1 MKTKIYILLLVLF
14 ALDIRIYSQNTDE
27 VFFKAMNDEM
37 NRSLT
42 GLKLD
47 KYNPPF
53 FLAYMLSDSRSFYA
67 SATLG
72 ALTTSNENPGR
83 SDNLRLMVGD
93 YSLNDENFVGARSS
107 SSGIN
112 LPLPIENDYSA
123 IRRAL
128 WSITD
133 RTYKS
138 TVETYEQKLTALKQQ
153 NNQDTDRLSDYSKI
167 KPVNM
172 ILPKADFTY
181 NRAEWETLVKEL
193 SAEFKTYP
201 DFNTS
206 NVTILFLQSDYYYSS
221 NEGSKLR
228 IPNNIAIL
236 SVNAGTQADDGEMLS
251 NQLNYTALLPSGL
264 PSKEKVKQD
273 IRQMAEFLVSMR
285 KAPAMKDS
293 YSGPVIFDGVA
304 AAELTSQLLFSRN
317 GLISTREQVYASD
330 RSGNGTENN
339 LDRRIGQKI
348 GDQNITITA
357 LPKLKFYNGIPLL
370 GSFDIDAEG
379 VVPPDELV
387 LVENGMLK
395 SLLNDRIPT
404 ATAKES
410 NGHRRLIFGGTSST
424 KGPGV
429 IQITYNKGKSVKSIY
444 KNVANE
450 ASKNGFPFF
459 YVVRKFG
466 MPNIGMNAQNASS
479 IGRNLPVTKPLA
491 IYRVSVKTGQEE
503 LVRSAVFSEFTLNNL
518 KHISS
523 ATKELQVYNSVN
535 INSGILCTYILP
547 QVIAFNDLTLMNHKS
562 QNKPK
567 LPVVPN
573 PLAVK

>member
-1 MKTKIYILLLVLF
+1 MKIKIYILLFILF
-14 ALDIRIYSQNTDE
+14 TPGIRTYSQNTDQ

-53 FLAYMLSDSRSFYA
+53 FLAYMLADSRSFYA

-72 ALTTSNENPGR
+72 TLTTSNDNPER
-83 SDNLRLMVGD
+83 AANIRLMVGD
-93 YSLNDENFVGARSS
+93 YSLNDENFVGARSFS
-107 SSGIN
+107 DEIN
-112 LPLPIENDYSA
+112 LPIPLENDYSA

-128 WSITD
+128 WTITD
-133 RTYKS
+133 GTYK
-138 TVETYEQKLTALKQQ
+138 TAIETYEQKLTALKQQ
-153 NNQDTDRLSDYSKI
+153 NNQDTERLDDYSKI
-167 KPVNM
+167 KPTQI
-172 ILPKADFTY
+172 ILSKPDFTY
-181 NRAEWETLVKEL
+181 NRTEWENLVKEL
-193 SAEFKTYP
+193 SAEFNTYP
-201 DFNTS
+201 NFNTS
-206 NVTILFLQSDYYYSS
+206 SVTLLFIRSDYYYYS
-221 NEGSKLR
+221 NEGTKLK

-251 NQLNYTALLPSGL
+251 NHLNYAALLPSGL

-273 IRQMAEFLVSMR
+273 IRQMADFLVSMR
-285 KAPAMKDS
+285 KAPVVKDS
-293 YSGPVIFDGVA
+293 YSGPVIFEGVA
-304 AAELTSQLLFSRN
+304 AAELASQLLFSRN

-330 RSGNGTENN
+330 HRSGGTENN
-339 LDRRIGQKI
+339 LDNRIGQKI
-348 GDQNITITA
+348 CSENITIKA
-357 LPKLKFYNGIPLL
+357 LPKLKSYGGIPLL
-370 GSFDIDAEG
+370 GSFEVDAEG
-379 VVPPDELV
+379 IVPPDELV

-395 SLLNDRIPT
+395 SLLNDRVPT

-410 NGHRRLIFGGTSST
+410 NGHRRLVFGGTSST

-429 IQITYNKGKSVKSIY
+429 IQITYNKGQSNKNIY
-444 KNVANE
+444 KDVAKE
-450 ASKNGFPFF
+450 ASKNGFPFY

-466 MPNIGMNAQNASS
+466 MPNIGMNAQIAGS

-503 LVRSAVFSEFTLNNL
+503 LVRSAIFSEFTLNNL
-518 KHISS
+518 KHIHS

-535 INSGILCTYILP
+535 INNGIPFTYILP
-547 QVIAFNDLTLMNHKS
+547 QIIAFDDLTLVNYKN